1 MSFQTRKEWNWI
13 MTGIIITGYGKFAEG
28 LKDALEA
35 VTGPAE
41 NIETVSFSQNDTEE
55 LFNTRLQ
62 DAINHLKGCSS
73 ILFLCDMTGGIP
85 YRLATQNAEQM
96 ESEVLAGINLG
107 MLVESSISRQFTL
120 DVHALAEQVLN
131 IGRDQVERFAMNS

>member
-1 MSFQTRKEWNWI
+1 

-73 ILFLCDMTGGIP
+73 ILFLCDMIGGIP

>member
-1 MSFQTRKEWNWI
+1 
-13 MTGIIITGYGKFAEG
+13 
-28 LKDALEA
+28 
-35 VTGPAE
+35 
-41 NIETVSFSQNDTEE
+41 
-55 LFNTRLQ
+55 
-62 DAINHLKGCSS
+62 
-73 ILFLCDMTGGIP
+73 MTGGIP

>member
-41 NIETVSFSQNDTEE
+41 NIETVSF
-55 LFNTRLQ
+55 
-62 DAINHLKGCSS
+62 LKTIRKNYS
-73 ILFLCDMTGGIP
+73 IPACRM
-85 YRLATQNAEQM
+85 Q
-96 ESEVLAGINLG
+96 
-107 MLVESSISRQFTL
+107 
-120 DVHALAEQVLN
+120 
-131 IGRDQVERFAMNS
+131 